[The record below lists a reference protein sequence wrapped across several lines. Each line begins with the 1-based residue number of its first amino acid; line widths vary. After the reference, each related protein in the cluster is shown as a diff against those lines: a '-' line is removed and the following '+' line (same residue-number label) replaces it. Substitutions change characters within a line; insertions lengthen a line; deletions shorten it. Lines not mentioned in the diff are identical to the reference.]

1 MSDLPLFYYMLFGFI
16 IGFVICWI
24 LIRSVDR

>member
-1 MSDLPLFYYMLFGFI
+1 VNELPSFYFMLFGFI

>member
-1 MSDLPLFYYMLFGFI
+1 MNELPSFYFMLFGFI

>member
-1 MSDLPLFYYMLFGFI
+1 VSELPSFYFMLFGFI